1 MSVGIFVFQTGE
13 SLDSA
18 ILAKHAEELG
28 FESFWVPE
36 HAIIPVQTTSPYAGS
51 SDGVIPDAYGR
62 IVDPFVA
69 LARASAVTQTI
80 KLGTGICLVP
90 EHNPLHLAKVIA
102 SLDHSSGGRFIFGI
116 GAGWLKEETEIMGG
130 DFPHRWTQTREAILA
145 MKELWTQDEAE
156 YHGIYY
162 DFPPVRSFPKPEQKP
177 HPPIYLGGKARN
189 AFNRIVSWGDG
200 WMPNR
205 TSAEEIRQGR
215 NRLNELAEQ
224 AGRDPNSIAILAFG
238 HAGHFKSRDQV
249 QELQEAGANRVTL
262 WLEQT
267 EGDGALAEME
277 AIARQVV

>member
-1 MSVGIFVFQTGE
+1 
-13 SLDSA
+13 
-18 ILAKHAEELG
+18 
-28 FESFWVPE
+28 
-36 HAIIPVQTTSPYAGS
+36 
-51 SDGVIPDAYGR
+51 
-62 IVDPFVA
+62 
-69 LARASAVTQTI
+69 
-80 KLGTGICLVP
+80 
-90 EHNPLHLAKVIA
+90 
-102 SLDHSSGGRFIFGI
+102 
-116 GAGWLKEETEIMGG
+116 
-130 DFPHRWTQTREAILA
+130 

-156 YHGIYY
+156 YHGTYY
-162 DFPPVRSFPKPEQKP
+162 DFPPVRSFPKPAQKP

-215 NRLNELAEQ
+215 NRLTELAEQ
-224 AGRDPNSIAILAFG
+224 AGRDPNSIDILAFG

-249 QELQEAGANRVTL
+249 QELQEAGANRVKL

>member
-1 MSVGIFVFQTGE
+1 
-13 SLDSA
+13 
-18 ILAKHAEELG
+18 
-28 FESFWVPE
+28 
-36 HAIIPVQTTSPYAGS
+36 
-51 SDGVIPDAYGR
+51 
-62 IVDPFVA
+62 
-69 LARASAVTQTI
+69 
-80 KLGTGICLVP
+80 
-90 EHNPLHLAKVIA
+90 
-102 SLDHSSGGRFIFGI
+102 
-116 GAGWLKEETEIMGG
+116 
-130 DFPHRWTQTREAILA
+130 

-215 NRLNELAEQ
+215 NRLTELAEQ

-238 HAGHFKSRDQV
+238 HAGHFKSREQV

-277 AIARQVV
+277 AMARQVV

>member
-13 SLDSA
+13 SVDSA

-36 HAIIPVQTTSPYAGS
+36 HVIIPVHTTSPYAGS
-51 SDGVIPDAYGR
+51 ADGVIPDAYGH

-80 KLGTGICLVP
+80 KLATGICLVP

-102 SLDHSSGGRFIFGI
+102 TLDHSSGGRFIFGI

-130 DFPHRWTQTREAILA
+130 DFAHRWTQTREAILA

-156 YHGIYY
+156 YHGRYY
-162 DFPPVRSFPKPEQKP
+162 DFQPVRSFPKPAQKP
-177 HPPIYLGGKARN
+177 HPPIYLGGKAHN
-189 AFNRIVSWGDG
+189 AFKRIVAWGDG

-205 TSAEEIRQGR
+205 TSAEEIRRGR
-215 NRLNELAEQ
+215 NTLNELAEE
-224 AGRDPNSIAILAFG
+224 AGRDPSTIDILAFG
-238 HAGHFKSRDQV
+238 HAGHFKTREHV
-249 QELQEAGANRVTL
+249 QELQEAGATHVTL

-267 EGDGALAEME
+267 TGDGALTEME
-277 AIARQVV
+277 AMARQVF